1 MAGSFRIAEAYVE
14 VTADESGYDRAIDR
28 LKAGRHTVRIGVDLD
43 DKDAL
48 AKLAKLTADRSVK
61 VLSNADTRIAADKIK
76 NLTRDRTVQI
86 GTDMDGGAVSASID
100 HLVRR
105 RTVQVDIDLD
115 ESALAGLDTAS
126 RTISVLANLDQKSYD
141 RVAAKLDKLTA
152 DRVVNIRASVDTRV
166 GANEIKNLTQRRTVR
181 IGIDVDTRVAADSIA
196 NLTRRRMMTV
206 QARADTADANA
217 SLRFLTRD
225 RTVNVRTRMLGSLA
239 GLTGLGD
246 SAGGSSGGVGMLSS
260 KLMALAA
267 AAIGALPTL
276 ASLGQ
281 SIIAMGPAAAL
292 AAPAV
297 LSLGAAFAAVKLGT
311 SGIGDAFK
319 AAFAPAAKSA
329 GAAAT
334 ATHQVESAQRSLA
347 KATQAV
353 KDAEVN
359 AAAARVKAA
368 RDIQDAQQS
377 LKNTISDVADSNRR
391 AAESVAGAERDL
403 ADAQR
408 AAKQAQQDLTQA
420 RKDAAQELEDL
431 NARLVDA
438 QLDQRQK
445 VLDLS
450 DAEQQLAA
458 DKAAGSKVSTEQL
471 AKDQLAYDK
480 AVQALS
486 EQQTETKRLQEQAD
500 AANKA
505 GVEGSATV
513 TKAKAGVADATQ
525 TVTDKTQA
533 LKDAEIE
540 ASRTQ
545 VDGAQKVAKAQ
556 RDVAD
561 AQAAATKAA
570 VDGARQIADAQEN
583 AKAAAEA
590 LAAAQTKGATAV
602 NATAAAMA
610 KLAPNARA
618 FVDAVLAQR
627 DAWRSL
633 KLDVQS
639 TLFAGLGA
647 KFTTLST
654 AVLPSLHAGLTG
666 TAGVLNTM
674 AKNAADAVINL
685 ARTGTLKKMFTGLNA
700 GLKPLAKVPGQFI
713 KGLVQISVAA
723 SPAFKRVTTAAG
735 GFFTQISEKIN
746 TAVKNGHMEKAI
758 NQALDV
764 AKQFGHLIGDIFG
777 TLGNVMKAASAG
789 GGDALGALGEA
800 FKELRRITALP
811 EVQKALTEIF
821 KAVNAIAKLFAGTLG
836 AVIQAV
842 LPLLAALAP
851 VVTQLATKFGPVLA
865 ELAMTLGKA
874 LGPIIDALLPIISD
888 VGTIIMGLVQAVLPL
903 LKPLGDL
910 IGVIVAA
917 IGPIIG
923 AVGSALVPVIAALT
937 QGLVPVVTAL
947 VPIVQQFGM
956 FLGQLAPLFPVL
968 FQALIPL
975 IPPIAQLTIS
985 LLTLAMQVIT
995 PLMPLIVG
1003 LATLLTGV
1011 LAGAI
1016 GTLVPAISAA
1026 ITWLTN
1032 LSDAAAKIV
1041 KLVADAFTWLYD
1053 FLVGHSVIPDLVHAI
1068 ITWFTSLWTSTKQIF
1083 TTLKNGVAEIWRN
1096 LWTAVSGAWSSFY
1109 SGLRNSLNGAWT
1121 WVKNSFSGLRTSITG
1136 TWSSMWTGAK
1146 NTLSSAFTTINSKIS
1161 SFGTGMRNAFTN
1173 LRNSLGTIWD
1183 GVKAKI
1189 ASPIHFVIGT
1199 VYNQGIRK
1207 MWNSIAGKVNSK
1219 ITLPAIGLGFNKGG
1233 VVPGTGNSDTVP
1245 IMATP
1250 NERILSVPQVAK
1262 LGGHRAI
1269 DAMLGQDH
1277 PTKTGGNPSRQQ
1289 EKQRYQGGTQHF
1301 AGGGIIGNVTSA
1313 IGGAIGSATSW
1324 AKDVVVGGLKAA
1336 AQKALSALVR
1346 PLINRIPGGNNIGGL
1361 MKTTSNK
1368 AVDGMLN
1375 WFTNE
1380 DKKAVG
1386 GPAVQK
1392 ALSWVKTQ
1400 NGLPY
1405 QWAGNGNPS
1414 WDCSGLMSAIESVIR
1429 GEKPHRR
1436 WATGSFV
1443 GNNGPSGWVRNL
1455 NSPFMIG
1462 VTNAGVGHTAG
1473 TLAGMNVESSGGAG
1487 VHMGKSARGYNNS
1500 LFTSRWGFA
1509 PAAKYDSGGLLQPGA
1524 TMAINNT
1531 RKPEAVL
1538 TADEHEAF
1546 RSIVSSLGGGGG
1558 AVTIDHLEVN
1568 IDGTL
1573 DLTNQKALKDL
1584 ANSMP
1589 GYMNEALRKWNKERA
1604 RG

>member
-1 MAGSFRIAEAYVE
+1 MAGSFRIAEGYVE
-14 VTADESGYDRAIDR
+14 VTADESGYDAAIDR
-28 LKAGRHTVRIGVDLD
+28 LKAKKTSVSIGVDLD

-48 AKLAKLTADRSVK
+48 AKLDKLVKDRSIK
-61 VLSNADTRIAADKIK
+61 ILSNADTRIAADEIK
-76 NLTRDRTVQI
+76 NLVQRRTVQI
-86 GTDMDGGAVSASID
+86 VADLDVASVTADLD
-100 HLVRR
+100 HLVRN
-105 RTVQVDIDLD
+105 RTVRVDIDLD
-115 ESALAGLDTAS
+115 DTALAALDTAS
-126 RTISVLANLDQKSYD
+126 RTIDVLTNLDQKSYD
-141 RVAAKLDKLTA
+141 RVEAKLDKLTA
-152 DRVVNIRASVDTRV
+152 DRTVLIRATADTRV
-166 GANEIKNLTQRRTVR
+166 AADEIKNLIARRKVR
-181 IGIDVDTRVAADSIA
+181 IGVDVDTRVAADDIA
-196 NLTRRRMMTV
+196 NLTRRRQMTI
-206 QARADTADANA
+206 QARADTTAANA
-217 SLRFLTRD
+217 ALNHAARD
-225 RTVNVRTRMLGSLA
+225 RTANIRVRTFGLSSLTN
-239 GLTGLGD
+239 L
-246 SAGGSSGGVGMLSS
+246 GSSGGSGGGFGGLISS
-260 KLMALAA
+260 LTSLTSL
-267 AAIGALPTL
+267 AIGALPTL

-281 SIIAMGPAAAL
+281 SIISMGPAAAL

-319 AAFAPAAKSA
+319 AAFAPATKSA

-334 ATHQVESAQRSLA
+334 ATHQVESAQRSLM

-368 RDIQDAQQS
+368 RDVRDAQQS
-377 LKNTISDVADSNRR
+377 LKNTVSDVADSNRR

-445 VLDLS
+445 VLDLQ
-450 DAEQQLAA
+450 DAEQELAA
-458 DKAAGSKVSTEQL
+458 VKAKGSAASQEEVDKA
-471 AKDQLAYDK
+471 QLAYDK

-486 EQQTETKRLQEQAD
+486 EQQTETTRLQDQTTS
-500 AANKA
+500 ANQA

-513 TKAKAGVADATQ
+513 TKAKQGVADATQ

-533 LKDAEIE
+533 LKDAQIE
-540 ASRTQ
+540 ATREQ
-545 VDGAQKVAKAQ
+545 LDGAQKIAKAQ

-561 AQAAATKAA
+561 AQAAAAKAA
-570 VDGARQIADAQEN
+570 VDGARSIADAQES
-583 AKAAAEA
+583 AKEAAEA
-590 LAAAQTKGATAV
+590 LADAQTKGATAV
-602 NATAAAMA
+602 NATADAMA

-633 KLDVQS
+633 KLDVQN

-647 KFTTLST
+647 KFTQLST
-654 AVLPSLHAGLTG
+654 AVLPSLHTGLTG
-666 TAGVLNTM
+666 TAGVLNSM
-674 AKNAADAVINL
+674 ARNAADAVINL
-685 ARTGTLKKMFTGLNA
+685 AKTGTLRKMFAGLND

-735 GFFTQISEKIN
+735 GFFTQISEKID

-764 AKQFGHLIGDIFG
+764 AKQFGKLIGDVFG

-789 GGDALGALGEA
+789 GGDALGAIGAA
-800 FKELRRITALP
+800 FKELRRVTALP
-811 EVQKALTEIF
+811 EVQKALTSIF
-821 KAVNAIAKLFAGTLG
+821 TAVNAIAKLFAGTLG
-836 AVIQAV
+836 AVIEAV

-851 VVTQLATKFGPVLA
+851 VVTELATKFGPVLA
-865 ELAMTLGKA
+865 ELALTLGKA
-874 LGPIIDALLPIISD
+874 LGPIIDALLPVISD
-888 VGTIIMGLVQAVLPL
+888 VGTIIIGLVQAVMPL

-910 IGVIVAA
+910 IGVIVQA

-923 AVGSALVPVIAALT
+923 AVGSALVPVIAALA

-956 FLGQLAPLFPVL
+956 FLGQLAPLFPTL
-968 FQALIPL
+968 FQALMPL
-975 IPPIAQLTIS
+975 IPPLAQLTIS

-1003 LATLLTGV
+1003 LATILTNV

-1016 GTLVPAISAA
+1016 TTLVPG
-1026 ITWLTN
+1026 ITMVIGWLTKF
-1032 LSDAAAKIV
+1032 SDAVTGVVKWIV
-1041 KLVADAFTWLYD
+1041 DQFTHLYD
-1053 FLVGHSVIPDLVHAI
+1053 VLVGHSIIPDLVHAI
-1068 ITWFTSLWTSTKQIF
+1068 VTWFTSLWTSTKQIF
-1083 TTLKNGVAEIWRN
+1083 TTLKNGVVQIWKE
-1096 LWTAVSGAWSSFY
+1096 LWSAVSGAWSAFY
-1109 SGLRNSLNGAWT
+1109 NGLKNSLNGAWT
-1121 WVKNSFSGLRTSITG
+1121 WVKNSFSGLKTSISN
-1136 TWSSMWTGAK
+1136 TWSSLWTGAK
-1146 NTLSSAFTTINSKIS
+1146 NTVSSIFTTINSKIS
-1161 SFGTGMRNAFTN
+1161 GFGSGMRTAFTN
-1173 LRNSLGTIWD
+1173 LKNALGTIWD
-1183 GVKAKI
+1183 GVKSKI
-1189 ASPIHFVIGT
+1189 AAPIKFVVGT
-1199 VYNQGIRK
+1199 VYNNGIRK
-1207 MWNSIAGKVNSK
+1207 MWNSIAGKVSSK
-1219 ITLPAIGLGFNKGG
+1219 ITLPAISLGFNKGG
-1233 VVPGTGNSDTVP
+1233 VVPGTGSGDIVP
-1245 IMATP
+1245 AMLEP
-1250 NERILSVPQVAK
+1250 DERVLSRGQVAH

-1269 DAMLGQDH
+1269 DAMLGQDR

-1301 AGGGIIGNVTSA
+1301 AGGGIVGNVTSA
-1313 IGGAIGSATSW
+1313 ISGAIGSATSW
-1324 AKDVVVGGLKAA
+1324 AKDVVIGGLKSA
-1336 AQKALSALVR
+1336 AQKALSSLVR

-1361 MKTTSNK
+1361 MKDTSNK
-1368 AVDGMLN
+1368 AVDSMLN

-1443 GNNGPSGWVRNL
+1443 GDNGPAGWVRNL

-1473 TLAGMNVESSGGAG
+1473 TLAGLNVESSGGAG

-1538 TADEHEAF
+1538 TAEEHEAF
-1546 RSIVSSLGGGGG
+1546 RSIVTGLSTSGVGGTTVQVSVEVKSMTIPTPAEAKRFAEAI
-1558 AVTIDHLEVN
+1558 AVPVKEAIRKNDRSHL
-1568 IDGTL
+1568 
-1573 DLTNQKALKDL
+1573 
-1584 ANSMP
+1584 
-1589 GYMNEALRKWNKERA
+1589 
-1604 RG
+1604 

>member
-1 MAGSFRIAEAYVE
+1 VAGSFRIAEGYVE

-28 LKAGRHTVRIGVDLD
+28 LKSKKTTVKIGLDVDDREAVAKIERLARDRLLNVKLRVD
-43 DKDAL
+43 DTAL
-48 AKLAKLTADRSVK
+48 ARLKLNDITVTVAPKISDAAYNRVKAQLDRLTK
-61 VLSNADTRIAADKIK
+61 
-76 NLTRDRTVQI
+76 
-86 GTDMDGGAVSASID
+86 
-100 HLVRR
+100 
-105 RTVQVDIDLD
+105 
-115 ESALAGLDTAS
+115 E
-126 RTISVLANLDQKSYD
+126 
-141 RVAAKLDKLTA
+141 
-152 DRVVNIRASVDTRV
+152 RVVNIRATVDTRV
-166 GANEIKNLTQRRTVR
+166 AADEIRNLTQRRQVR
-181 IGIDVDTRVAADSIA
+181 IGIDVDTRVAADSLA
-196 NLTRRRMMTV
+196 NLTRRRNMTV
-206 QARADTADANA
+206 GVNLNSTDARARLDA
-217 SLRFLTRD
+217 LTRN
-225 RTVNVRTRMLGSLA
+225 RNVRVDADVSSLSR
-239 GLTGLGD
+239 L
-246 SAGGSSGGVGMLSS
+246 GSSGGGLGSLISSLSS
-260 KLMALAA
+260 LTA

-281 SIIAMGPAAAL
+281 SIIQMGPAAAI
-292 AAPAV
+292 AAPAI
-297 LSLGAAFAAVKLGT
+297 LSVGAAFAAIKLGT

-319 AAFAPAAKSA
+319 AAFAPAAKAA

-368 RDIQDAQQS
+368 RDIRDAQQS

-450 DAEQQLAA
+450 DAEKQLAT
-458 DKAAGSKVSTEQL
+458 DKAAGSKVSADQL

-513 TKAKAGVADATQ
+513 TKAKKGVADATQ

-561 AQAAATKAA
+561 AQAAAAKAA
-570 VDGARQIADAQEN
+570 TDGARQIADAQLN
-583 AKAAAEA
+583 AKEAAEA

-602 NATAAAMA
+602 NATATALS
-610 KLAPNARA
+610 KLSPQARA

-627 DAWRSL
+627 EAWRSL
-633 KLDVQS
+633 KLDVQDR
-639 TLFAGLGA
+639 LFAGLGQ
-647 KFTTLST
+647 KFTALST
-654 AVLPSLHAGLTG
+654 AVLPSLHTGLTG

-685 ARTGTLKKMFTGLNA
+685 AKTGTLKKMFAGLNA

-746 TAVKNGHMEKAI
+746 TAVKNGHMETAI
-758 NQALDV
+758 NQALDI
-764 AKQFGHLIGDIFG
+764 AKQFGKLIGDVFG

-789 GGDALGALGEA
+789 GGDALGAIGEA

-811 EVQKALTEIF
+811 EVQKALTSIF
-821 KAVNAIAKLFAGTLG
+821 TAVNAIAKLFAGTLG
-836 AVIQAV
+836 AVIEAV

-851 VVTQLATKFGPVLA
+851 VVTELAEKFGPVLA

-874 LGPIIDALLPIISD
+874 LAPIIDALLPIVSD
-888 VGTIIMGLVQAVLPL
+888 VGTIIIGLVQAVMPL
-903 LKPLGDL
+903 LGPLGTL
-910 IGVIVAA
+910 IGAIVAA

-923 AVGSALVPVIAALT
+923 AIGSALVPVIAALT
-937 QGLVPVVTAL
+937 QGLAPVVTAL
-947 VPIVQQFGM
+947 VPVVQQFGM

-968 FQALIPL
+968 FQALLPL
-975 IPPIAQLTIS
+975 LPPIAQLTVS

-1003 LATLLTGV
+1003 LATIITNV

-1016 GTLVPAISAA
+1016 TTLVPG
-1026 ITWLTN
+1026 ITMVIDWLTKFAGAVTN
-1032 LSDAAAKIV
+1032 VV
-1041 KLVADAFTWLYD
+1041 KWIFDKFTWLYD
-1053 FLVGHSVIPDLVHAI
+1053 VLVGHSIIPDLVNAI
-1068 ITWFTSLWTSTKQIF
+1068 VKWFTSLWTSTKQIF
-1083 TTLKNGVAEIWRN
+1083 TTLKNGVVQIWKD
-1096 LWTAVSGAWSSFY
+1096 LWSAVSGAWSTFY
-1109 SGLRNSLNGAWT
+1109 NGLKNSLNGAWT
-1121 WVKNSFSGLRTSITG
+1121 WVKNSFSGLKTSITG
-1136 TWSSMWTGAK
+1136 TWSTMWTSAK
-1146 NTLSSAFTTINSKIS
+1146 NAVTSVFSTINTKIS
-1161 SFGTGMRNAFTN
+1161 GFGTGMRNAFTN
-1173 LRNSLGTIWD
+1173 LKNALGTIWD
-1183 GVKAKI
+1183 GVKSKI
-1189 ASPIHFVIGT
+1189 ASPIKFVVGT
-1199 VYNQGIRK
+1199 VYNNGIRK
-1207 MWNSIAGKVNSK
+1207 MWNSIAGKVSSK
-1219 ITLPAIGLGFNKGG
+1219 ITLPAISLGFNRGG

-1245 IMATP
+1245 AMLTP
-1250 NERILSVPQVAK
+1250 GERILSKQQVTK
-1262 LGGHRAI
+1262 LGGHRGI
-1269 DAMLGQDH
+1269 DAILGQDR
-1277 PTKTGGNPSRQQ
+1277 PTKTGGNPSRQ
-1289 EKQRYQGGTQHF
+1289 EERQRYQGGTQHF
-1301 AGGGIIGNVTSA
+1301 GNGGIVGTVTNA
-1313 IGGAIGSATSW
+1313 IGGAISGATSW
-1324 AKDVVVGGLKAA
+1324 AKDIVIGGLKSA
-1336 AQKALSALVR
+1336 AQKALSSLVR

-1361 MKTTSNK
+1361 MKDTSNK
-1368 AVDGMLN
+1368 AVDSMLN

-1443 GNNGPSGWVRNL
+1443 GNNGPAGWVRNL

-1462 VTNAGVGHTAG
+1462 ITNAGVGHTAG

-1500 LFTSRWGFA
+1500 LFTSHWGFA
-1509 PAAKYDSGGLLQPGA
+1509 PAAKYDQGGLLADGA
-1524 TMAINNT
+1524 TMVVKNT
-1531 RKPEAVL
+1531 RKPERVL
-1538 TADEHEAF
+1538 DPQQTALFEQL
-1546 RSIVSSLGGGGG
+1546 VNGG
-1558 AVTIDHLEVN
+1558 ARGASSITIEN
-1568 IDGTL
+1568 ITVSGTF
-1573 DLTNQKALKDL
+1573 DFSDAASRKTAATALADDIK
-1584 ANSMP
+1584 
-1589 GYMNEALRKWNKERA
+1589 EALRKLDNSR
-1604 RG
+1604 RR